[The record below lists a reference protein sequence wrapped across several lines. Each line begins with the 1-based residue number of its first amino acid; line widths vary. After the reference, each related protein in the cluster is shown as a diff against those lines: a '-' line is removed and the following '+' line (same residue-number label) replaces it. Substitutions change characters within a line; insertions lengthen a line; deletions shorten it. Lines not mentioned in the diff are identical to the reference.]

1 MSAVVMFPPTVSSR
15 AGHRGRAGSQRPARP
30 STPRSHRTA
39 AVYRRRRFAAAAVF
53 VGAVFAVGHA
63 GVALG
68 GTSLATPEARPR
80 VVTHVVAP
88 GDTLWSIAQGFAPGK
103 DPRPV
108 VDALAASRHGAPL
121 VPGEQVTWLAP

>member
-1 MSAVVMFPPTVSSR
+1 MSAVVMFQPTVPSR
-15 AGHRGRAGSQRPARP
+15 AGHRGRAGSQRPARQP
-30 STPRSHRTA
+30 TSRSHRTA
-39 AVYRRRRFAAAAVF
+39 AVYRRRRFAAAAVL
-53 VGAVFAVGHA
+53 VGAVLTVGRA

-88 GDTLWSIAQGFAPGK
+88 GDTLWSIARDVAPGK

-108 VDALAASRHGAPL
+108 VDALSAARHGAPL